1 MTVSMQTESSTNPQP
16 ATSVSPLEPSGS
28 SKNDIS
34 LSCETLTPRAK
45 RNLRIVDRLREIHG
59 LRRKPK
65 FKRGFY
71 PLNYICTAVRCAEL
85 NAC

>member
-1 MTVSMQTESSTNPQP
+1 MTVSMQTESSTNPQS

-59 LRRKPK
+59 LGGPRASRIHQRPM
-65 FKRGFY
+65 
-71 PLNYICTAVRCAEL
+71 NYVCTSTRCIERY
-85 NAC
+85 